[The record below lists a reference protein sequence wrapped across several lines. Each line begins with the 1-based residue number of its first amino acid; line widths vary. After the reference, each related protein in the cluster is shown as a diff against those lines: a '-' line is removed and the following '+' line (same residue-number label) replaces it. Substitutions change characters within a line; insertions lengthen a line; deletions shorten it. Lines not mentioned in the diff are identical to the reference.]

1 MEKLYVSN
9 YKEIIEK
16 VKTNG
21 VCIIKNYVDNQKL
34 NKIEKEFDDILD
46 KYKIYLDDNYEPN
59 RCLRTNLNTEIINQ
73 NNNYNIYSLFAN
85 QFVLNIAN
93 NILGNF
99 KSDNIFIHHDYK
111 NINSNNTH
119 PHFDYDRK
127 LKFYLCVNDMNKTNG
142 CFKVLPNKM
151 DLVEEKRKINR
162 RNNIFTP
169 DHKFY
174 NGTEIKIEELI
185 PLECKGGDLIIF
197 DTNCIHAGGDSFEEE
212 KYRKVIRLHLSN
224 ISKTDIYKTNIKEIL
239 NINKQIKGNY
249 IELGT
254 FKGKGT
260 IIMGNF
266 IKNNNLQK
274 KIFTFDTFSGY
285 MEKDIILAKTEK
297 EKKGLIENQK
307 KRSWCI
313 DKQIVVDK
321 INNNKLNNIVEIFK
335 GDISNTIKNI
345 HNQLISLIFVDC
357 NAYNPAFNALKHLNK
372 QINHCCFIIVDEHQ
386 IGGETAALNEF
397 IEKFNIKGSLF
408 KLNTNYLTGPRI
420 IFNVDKSTN
429 QEMKQQWIDINN
441 ILKNKY
447 REIAKLGNSNEND
460 IYM

>member
-1 MEKLYVSN
+1 MEQLYVSN
-9 YKEIIEK
+9 YKEVIEK
-16 VKTNG
+16 IKING
-21 VCIIKNYVDNQKL
+21 VCIVKNYIDNQKL
-34 NKIEKEFDDILD
+34 NRIEKEFDDILD

-142 CFKVLPNKM
+142 CFKVLPKKM

-212 KYRKVIRLHLSN
+212 KYRKVIRLHLS
-224 ISKTDIYKTNIKEIL
+224 
-239 NINKQIKGNY
+239 
-249 IELGT
+249 
-254 FKGKGT
+254 
-260 IIMGNF
+260 
-266 IKNNNLQK
+266 
-274 KIFTFDTFSGY
+274 
-285 MEKDIILAKTEK
+285 
-297 EKKGLIENQK
+297 
-307 KRSWCI
+307 
-313 DKQIVVDK
+313 
-321 INNNKLNNIVEIFK
+321 KL
-335 GDISNTIKNI
+335 S
-345 HNQLISLIFVDC
+345 
-357 NAYNPAFNALKHLNK
+357 
-372 QINHCCFIIVDEHQ
+372 
-386 IGGETAALNEF
+386 
-397 IEKFNIKGSLF
+397 
-408 KLNTNYLTGPRI
+408 
-420 IFNVDKSTN
+420 
-429 QEMKQQWIDINN
+429 
-441 ILKNKY
+441 
-447 REIAKLGNSNEND
+447 
-460 IYM
+460 